1 MASSFP
7 FPRVHEAYSTS
18 QNPTIEVAAPPD
30 FAPVSSCQD
39 CTHILLHYA
48 CKSAKSADALF
59 KALTTGYN
67 NPLVDDHP
75 LAEFLRLPP
84 ASLERVASQRLM
96 IKKVNKKVVEE
107 GSMLLIHFNGL
118 CIVVLIAC
126 YAPLTHLIRI
136 GSDIDQLGAPIAFT
150 VLAATPLLALEMSQA
165 RAMYEKGLFRTWA
178 FEFWN
183 LIDVVS
189 VLWVPVTLV
198 VGFVDDTD
206 DHNFEI
212 VASVGGL
219 LLMFKLLHFLRFMNK
234 SMAAFVSALAQ
245 IMSDIVPPCTAL
257 AIVLFGF
264 GFAMFNLVSKDTLDL
279 HDEHGENV
287 RAFVLA
293 HALVKGL
300 TFLSLLA
307 SPSVR

>member
-1 MASSFP
+1 MSDRKGSNTNALLERDIIQFL
-7 FPRVHEAYSTS
+7 
-18 QNPTIEVAAPPD
+18 QLPD
-30 FAPVSSCQD
+30 S
-39 CTHILLHYA
+39 
-48 CKSAKSADALF
+48 
-59 KALTTGYN
+59 
-67 NPLVDDHP
+67 
-75 LAEFLRLPP
+75 
-84 ASLERVASQRLM
+84 SLERVAMVDGERDNRGKLIDGSQPSM
-96 IKKVNKKVVEE
+96 VDKVNKTINQPLASLVLHLTFV
-107 GSMLLIHFNGL
+107 
-118 CIVVLIAC
+118 CIVMLIVCYVRLTYLMRLGEPLSNLVWLSVLT
-126 YAPLTHLIRI
+126 L
-136 GSDIDQLGAPIAFT
+136 
-150 VLAATPLLALEMSQA
+150 LAAVPLLAHELAQA
-165 RAMYEKGLFRTWA
+165 RAMYKLSLFGTWA
-178 FEFWN
+178 SDPGN
-183 LIDVVS
+183 VIDMS
-189 VLWVPVTLV
+189 CVLWVPVTLV
-198 VGFVDDTD
+198 VGFVDNTD

-234 SMAAFVSALAQ
+234 SMAAFVSALSK

-293 HALVKGL
+293 HALVSGL